1 MFPCTSLIKSF
12 WLGYCVCLR
21 ASDWADNIRAALI
34 KVYLITKVDQESVA
48 KYWSGRN
55 SNEAE
60 ILMQRRPQQTF
71 NKENI
76 VGKLMVSSKKKRFK
90 YDMVSVHMVVKK

>member
-21 ASDWADNIRAALI
+21 ANDQADNISAALI
-34 KVYLITKVDQESVA
+34 KVYLISKVDQESIA

-55 SNEAE
+55 SNEVE
-60 ILMQRRPQQTF
+60 ILM
-71 NKENI
+71 
-76 VGKLMVSSKKKRFK
+76 
-90 YDMVSVHMVVKK
+90 